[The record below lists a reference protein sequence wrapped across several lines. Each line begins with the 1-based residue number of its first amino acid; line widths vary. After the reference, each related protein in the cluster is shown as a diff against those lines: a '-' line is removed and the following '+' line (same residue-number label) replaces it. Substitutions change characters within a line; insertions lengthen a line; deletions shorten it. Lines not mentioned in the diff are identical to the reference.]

1 MFNQEVPE
9 RELPQILIK
18 MGIRYFNK
26 VYSSTGWQNKKC
38 IDKKDYIKNVINCW
52 SLTVLRL
59 ASVQIFQNEIT
70 E

>member
-26 VYSSTGWQNKKC
+26 GYSSTGWQNKKC
-38 IDKKDYIKNVINCW
+38 IDKKK
-52 SLTVLRL
+52 S
-59 ASVQIFQNEIT
+59 
-70 E
+70 